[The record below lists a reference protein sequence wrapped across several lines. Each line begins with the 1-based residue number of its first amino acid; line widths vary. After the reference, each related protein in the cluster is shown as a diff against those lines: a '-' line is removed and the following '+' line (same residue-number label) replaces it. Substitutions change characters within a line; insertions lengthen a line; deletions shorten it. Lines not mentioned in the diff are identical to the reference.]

1 MNLSDFNSAKKFST
15 PRKMTLALPDGTPS
29 TETLSVL
36 GYYHPAVMAARA
48 KYRRALVET
57 DKEDP
62 AKDAEA
68 RLDFLGET
76 VVGWSFVQDAP
87 VSDGS
92 SDTKIPVPFDTA
104 TFKAWL
110 HDCPHVADDLDRFV
124 YDRKGFLDAAV

>member
-1 MNLSDFNSAKKFST
+1 MNLSDFNSAEKFST
-15 PRKMTLALPDGTPS
+15 PHKMPLALPDGTIS

-36 GYYHPAVMAARA
+36 GYYHPAVMTARA

-76 VVGWSFVQDAP
+76 VVGWSFVDSETNQ
-87 VSDGS
+87 
-92 SDTKIPVPFDTA
+92 PVPFDSA